1 MNDFNSTFREK
12 LQTRFAEAGDFDTA
26 RYQQSYMKT
35 DMPFWGVKTPQ
46 TRKIVSFLIK
56 ESPIESP
63 EEWVS
68 LMDFIWTNASRRE
81 EWYASIE
88 LFNHAKFRKWILSEH
103 VEFVEKMVVDG
114 AWWEIVDPIATHGV
128 NQMLINQPLETS
140 AILRDWAQST
150 NIWKRRTAILTQLL
164 SKEKMD
170 WNMQLEIME
179 HSLAEKEFF
188 LQKAIGWVLRQYSR
202 TNPQRV
208 EDYVSQNEQRLS
220 PLAKREGM
228 KWILKNRP

>member
-1 MNDFNSTFREK
+1 MSDLNSTFREK
-12 LQTRFAEAGDFDTA
+12 LLTRFSEAGDPDTA
-26 RYQQSYMKT
+26 KYQQSYMKT

-46 TRKIVSFLIK
+46 TRKIVSSLIK
-56 ESPIESP
+56 ESRIESP

-88 LFNHAKFRKWILSEH
+88 IFNHAKFRKWILPEH
-103 VEFVEKMVVDG
+103 MDFVEKMVVEG
-114 AWWEIVDPIATHGV
+114 AWWEIIDPIATHGV
-128 NQMLINQPLETS
+128 HQMLINQPLETS
-140 AILRDWAQST
+140 VILRDWAQST

-170 WNMQLEIME
+170 WNMQLGIME
-179 HSLAEKEFF
+179 HSLVEKEFF

-208 EDYVSQNEQRLS
+208 EDYISQNEQRLS
-220 PLAKREGM
+220 SLAKREGM